1 MSSSS
6 PLLKVCGVRQPAQ
19 AEALATMGVSLLGL
33 NFYRPSPRYV
43 SPELGMEL
51 AEAWGGRVSL
61 VGLFV
66 NSTPE
71 EIFNIQ
77 KQVGFGLVQLH
88 GEEPLETI
96 REVAKNLPVVRAY
109 RIKNRESLAAARNEV
124 ETLRSMG
131 VSLHAVLIDGYSAA
145 AHGGTGASVDR
156 QLVESAIDLHPKLML
171 AGGLSPANLAERLSW
186 IRPWAID
193 VASGV
198 ETEPGVK
205 DLDAVRNMLR
215 LISETSGIK
224 D

>member
-1 MSSSS
+1 MSLIP
-6 PLLKVCGVRQPAQ
+6 PLLKVCGVMQPAQ
-19 AEALATMGVSLLGL
+19 AEALANMGVSLLGL

-43 SPELGMEL
+43 SPELGLEL
-51 AEAWGGRVSL
+51 AEAWGRQSSL

-71 EIFNIQ
+71 EIFKIHE
-77 KQVGFGLVQLH
+77 QVGFGLVQLH
-88 GEEPLETI
+88 GEEPVEI
-96 REVAKNLPVVRAY
+96 ISEVAEKLPTIRAY
-109 RIKNRESLAAARNEV
+109 RIKNSESLATARNEV

-131 VSLHAVLIDGYSAA
+131 VSLHAALIDGYSTA

-171 AGGLSPANLAERLSW
+171 AGGLSPANLAERLGW

-205 DLDAVRNMLR
+205 DLSAVKAMLR
-215 LISETSGIK
+215 IISETSN
-224 D
+224 